1 MPIQKVKPRGN
12 INKMKTIRISS
23 EQHEEL
29 TKIAVREGLKLGK
42 PVPVSKVLQ
51 AIIKGHVATKGIK
64 PFIDHD
70 ES

>member
-1 MPIQKVKPRGN
+1 
-12 INKMKTIRISS
+12 MKTIRISS